1 MTNNRYLGC
10 DDLYQ
15 LFQDIP
21 DHAQNPVTLE
31 DCKSMI
37 ISVCGD
43 IFYKDDAR
51 VSLAQF
57 QGLCLCEH

>member
-1 MTNNRYLGC
+1 MPG
-10 DDLYQ
+10 Q
-15 LFQDIP
+15 
-21 DHAQNPVTLE
+21 AQNPVTLE

-37 ISVCGD
+37 LSVCGD